1 MAFVENKSAPSM
13 SYTSSSSSARRG
25 DVHNKRKNRTLAK
38 QQQISE
44 SISHI
49 SHEILGKAQE
59 SVSAVEE
66 LKSAMEQIAAASEQ
80 NAGASEQ
87 SLKVVTDLN
96 NSIQK
101 TMQELNESVSVATST
116 KTSVEEGGVKVIETA
131 KRMQLASQ
139 TVTDVQKKS
148 SDMKKASDNIGQAV
162 GLIAKI
168 SDQTNLLALNAAI
181 EAAKAKEQG
190 KGFAVVAA
198 ETRELAAVSTTYAD
212 VIREV
217 VSKIQE
223 SIEEVENN
231 IQVVAKLI
239 IDSSDLGKSITD
251 NIQGSM
257 QSIQTAIDITVQ
269 GVKKFETL
277 AKKAQDFNKGSESIA
292 SAAEEAA
299 SAVAQITNSIEM
311 QVNALH
317 EAEEA
322 ASGLSEL
329 AEDLKNSTDASK
341 DAEEISTAA
350 EELISVVEE
359 IQKSMQQAVT
369 ALEQISTAAQLT
381 VNEATDNQKLAEDS
395 LNLQDDL
402 LENTLEVINYLEKT
416 SNFLDDVGTDLA
428 SAYEFTKQS
437 VSEGKTTSTQMRLVD
452 KEASKINKTL
462 VKIVNTNAQTTMLA
476 VSGSVEA
483 ARAGESGKGFAVVSG
498 DIRSLAQDAGNNMD
512 KVQDVMDNLDEEIA
526 NIDSIWSTTM
536 TNQESELITVTY
548 LKEETSKAIS
558 NVKNILE
565 AFSRLK
571 TANEQNRSSIQEA
584 LTASTQIQAAAHQT
598 LQNTEESKHAA
609 DLINST
615 ISEMGDYIEDL
626 AVSADELQQG

>member
-1 MAFVENKSAPSM
+1 MAFVEHKSSVAQS
-13 SYTSSSSSARRG
+13 STSTHKRSDTA
-25 DVHNKRKNRTLAK
+25 NKRKTRTLAK

-44 SISHI
+44 AIDSTS
-49 SHEILGKAQE
+49 SEILGKAQE

-66 LKSAMEQIAAASEQ
+66 LKSAMEQIAAASEES
-80 NAGASEQ
+80 AGASEQ
-87 SLKVVTDLN
+87 SLSVVTELN
-96 NSIQK
+96 NSIQR
-101 TMQELNESVSVATST
+101 TMRELNESVTIAQTTKVA
-116 KTSVEEGGVKVIETA
+116 VEDGGEKVIETA

-139 TVTDVQKKS
+139 SVTSVQEKS
-148 SDMKKASDNIGQAV
+148 ADMKKASDNIGQAV

-198 ETRELAAVSTTYAD
+198 ETRELAAVSTSYAD

-217 VSKIQE
+217 VSTIQE
-223 SIEEVENN
+223 SIESVEEN
-231 IQVVAKLI
+231 IKSVATFIL
-239 IDSSDLGKSITD
+239 SSADLGGSITD
-251 NIQGSM
+251 NITSAM
-257 QSIQTAIDITVQ
+257 KDIQTAIDITVA
-269 GVKKFETL
+269 GVKKFEDL
-277 AKKAQDFNKGSESIA
+277 AQKAQDFNKGSESIA
-292 SAAEEAA
+292 SAAEESS

-322 ASGLSEL
+322 ATGLSEL
-329 AEDLKNSTDASK
+329 AEELKNSTDAAK

-359 IQKSMQQAVT
+359 IQKSMQQTVSG
-369 ALEQISTAAQLT
+369 LEQIGNAAQIT
-381 VNEATDNQKLAEDS
+381 VEEASNNQTFAEDS
-395 LNLQDDL
+395 LELQDIL
-402 LENTLEVINYLEKT
+402 LKDTQEVLDYL
-416 SNFLDDVGTDLA
+416 
-428 SAYEFTKQS
+428 
-437 VSEGKTTSTQMRLVD
+437 KTTSDYLKLVDKELEDAYELTKSSIDDGKVTTTQMRLVD
-452 KEASKINKTL
+452 KEAHKINKTL

-512 KVQDVMDNLDEEIA
+512 KVQDVMDNLDEEIT
-526 NIDSIWSTTM
+526 NIDMIWNTTM
-536 TNQESELITVTY
+536 NNQENELVTLTV
-548 LKEETSKAIS
+548 LRDEAVKA
-558 NVKNILE
+558 VKNVEGIIVAYNGLMI
-565 AFSRLK
+565 
-571 TANEQNRSSIQEA
+571 ANEKNKASIEEA
-584 LTASTQIQAAAHQT
+584 LTASTQIQGAATQS

-609 DLINST
+609 TLITDT
-615 ISEMGDYIEDL
+615 ITEMGDFIEDL

>member
-1 MAFVENKSAPSM
+1 MAFVEINNPQVKTTTPIH
-13 SYTSSSSSARRG
+13 ARRG
-25 DVHNKRKNRTLAK
+25 DVNKRKNRTMAK

-44 SISHI
+44 SIDSL
-49 SHEILGKAQE
+49 SSEILAKAQE

-87 SLKVVTDLN
+87 SLKVVTELN
-96 NSIQK
+96 DSIQR
-101 TMQELNESVSVATST
+101 TMRELNESVSLANST
-116 KTSVEEGGVKVIETA
+116 KVAVEEGGEKVIETA
-131 KRMQLASQ
+131 KRMEFASK
-139 TVTDVQKKS
+139 TVTDVQIKS
-148 SDMKKASDNIGQAV
+148 ADMKKASDNIGQAV

-198 ETRELAAVSTTYAD
+198 ETRELAAVSTKYAD

-217 VSKIQE
+217 VSNIQE
-223 SIEEVENN
+223 SIEKVENN
-231 IQVVAKLI
+231 IQIVAKLI
-239 IDSSDLGKSITD
+239 IDSSNLGATITE

-257 QSIQTAIDITVQ
+257 KSIQTAIDITIK

-277 AKKAQDFNKGSESIA
+277 ASKAKDFNKGSESIA
-292 SAAEEAA
+292 TAAEESA
-299 SAVAQITNSIEM
+299 SAVSQITNSIEM

-322 ASGLSEL
+322 ASGLSEI
-329 AEDLKNSTDASK
+329 AEELKNSTDAAK

-359 IQKSMQQAVT
+359 IQKSMTQSVAS
-369 ALEQISTAAQLT
+369 LEQIQTAAQIT
-381 VNEATDNQKLAEDS
+381 VDEATKNQALAEDS
-395 LNLQDDL
+395 LALQNEL
-402 LENTLEVINYLEKT
+402 LDNTIEVIGYLEKT
-416 SNFLDDVGTDLA
+416 AQFLKDVEKELQD
-428 SAYEFTKQS
+428 AYRFTTKS
-437 VSEGKTTSTQMRLVD
+437 VSDGKITTTQMKLVD
-452 KEASKINKTL
+452 KEAKKINKTL
-462 VKIVNTNAQTTMLA
+462 IKIVNTNAQTTMLA

-512 KVQDVMDNLDEEIA
+512 KVQDVMDNLDEEIE
-526 NIDSIWSTTM
+526 NIDMIWNTTM
-536 TNQESELITVTY
+536 NNQDNELITLNM
-548 LKEETSKAIS
+548 LKDEAVKATNNVENIIKAFDSLKIS
-558 NVKNILE
+558 NEKN
-565 AFSRLK
+565 K
-571 TANEQNRSSIQEA
+571 SSIEEA
-584 LTASTQIQAAAHQT
+584 LTASTEIQGAARQS

-609 DLINST
+609 NL
-615 ISEMGDYIEDL
+615 ISETIREMGEFIEDL